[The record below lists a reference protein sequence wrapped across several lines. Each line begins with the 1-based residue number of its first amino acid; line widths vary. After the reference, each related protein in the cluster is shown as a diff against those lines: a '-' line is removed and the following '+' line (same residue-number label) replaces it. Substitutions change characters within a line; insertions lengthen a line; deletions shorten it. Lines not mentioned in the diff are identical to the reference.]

1 MAEPPTTTRDP
12 LAGRV
17 LDGRYKLLERIGH
30 GGMGSVYR
38 AEQLSVGQLVA
49 VKILR
54 FDALLDPRKLQRFE
68 NEARVIAQLRHP
80 STLKLIDFG
89 HTEEGMAFLVTELL
103 SGRPLSSYLADGPI
117 SIERTLHVVAAVADA
132 LAEAHDKGITH
143 RDLKPENIFIE
154 EVGHRSV
161 VKVLDFG
168 IAKGEDASM
177 HTTTGQVFGTSYYMS
192 PEQARGEPV
201 DARSDLYSLG
211 ITAYEC
217 LSGKRP
223 FVAGSS
229 AAIMLKHLT
238 TSPPPFDELDPPVH
252 IPPSIEALVMG
263 LLEKKKEDRPA
274 TALELRREVE
284 RLGLTMSADPFGT
297 GEGDAVA
304 SSGRTNAG
312 PSNDTRPKR
321 RAAATFPDEAS
332 VSQTAPS
339 LVVTSVRGPWPII
352 AALGVLVIIAAFLY
366 LLTTPNGT
374 EVTTAPANGTEV
386 TTAPANEAPALVRPI
401 EPAQP
406 STDAMTSGDAGVAPN
421 ATGVARPNDPATPAG
436 ATARPA
442 AATKPAPRRG
452 RTGRAKRAGPPAS
465 KLGSKSDSPTEV
477 PLEGFVPVFVDG
489 EGE

>member
-177 HTTTGQVFGTSYYMS
+177 NTTTGQVFGTSYYMS

-352 AALGVLVIIAAFLY
+352 AALGVLVIIAAFVY
-366 LLTTPNGT
+366 LLTATTGP
-374 EVTTAPANGTEV
+374 EVTTAPATGTEV
-386 TTAPANEAPALVRPI
+386 TTPETPAADRTV
-401 EPAQP
+401 EPAQIV
-406 STDAMTSGDAGVAPN
+406 TDPATSVDAGVAPG
-421 ATGVARPNDPATPAG
+421 ATGVASPDAPATPSG
-436 ATARPA
+436 ATAPPA
-442 AATKPAPRRG
+442 ATAKPAPRRG
-452 RTGRAKRAGPPAS
+452 RKGRAKRAAPPAS
-465 KLGSKSDSPTEV
+465 KSGPPTEV
-477 PLEGFVPVFVDG
+477 PLEGFVAVFVDG